1 MPELSAKQAAVKLL
15 TRREHS
21 ASEIQHKLQQRDFAS
36 SEIAAALFELQRDG
50 WQSDERYA
58 EAYTRSRR
66 LKGYGPVR
74 IALELKERGVAESL
88 AAICIDRHDEHWLD
102 TLRAEYRKKFRGKPY
117 SDYAQKAKRMR
128 YLQYRGFS
136 LDAIH
141 AVVDEEY
148 TEIK

>member
-1 MPELSAKQAAVKLL
+1 LPELSAKQAAVKLL

-21 ASEIQHKLQQRDFAS
+21 ASEIQHKLQQRDFDPR
-36 SEIAAALFELQRDG
+36 EIAEALVALQRDG

-66 LKGYGPVR
+66 LRGYGPIR
-74 IALELKERGVAESL
+74 IAMELKERGVDESL
-88 AAICIDRHDEHWLD
+88 AATCIAEQDEHWLE
-102 TLRAEYRKKFRGKPY
+102 TLRAEYRKKYRGAPY
-117 SDYAQKAKRMR
+117 RDYAEKAKRMR

-141 AVVDEEY
+141 QVVSDSE
-148 TEIK
+148 

>member
-21 ASEIQHKLQQRDFAS
+21 ASEIQHKLLQRDFAA
-36 SEIAAALFELQRDG
+36 SEIAAALAALQRDG

-66 LKGYGPVR
+66 LKGYGPLR
-74 IALELKERGVAESL
+74 IALELKERGVDEAL
-88 AAICIDRHDEHWLD
+88 AAACIDAHAEHWLD
-102 TLRAEYRKKFRGKPY
+102 TLRAEYRKKYRGAPY
-117 SDYAQKAKRMR
+117 RDYAEKAKRMR
-128 YLQYRGFS
+128 YLQYRGFG

-141 AVVDEEY
+141 QVVAEDS
-148 TEIK
+148 

>member
-21 ASEIQHKLQQRDFAS
+21 ASEIRHKLLQRDFTAS
-36 SEIAAALFELQRDG
+36 EVDDALAALQRDG

-74 IALELKERGVAESL
+74 IALELKERGVDEVL
-88 AAICIDRHDEHWLD
+88 AAACIDAQDAHWLD
-102 TLRAEYRKKFRGKPY
+102 TLRTEYRKKYRGKPY
-117 SDYAQKAKRMR
+117 SDYAEKAKRMR

-141 AVVDEEY
+141 QVVAE
-148 TEIK
+148 TWRF

>member
-21 ASEIQHKLQQRDFAS
+21 ASEIQHKLQQRDFDPH
-36 SEIAAALFELQRDG
+36 EIADALSALQRDG

-58 EAYTRSRR
+58 EAYARARR

-74 IALELKERGVAESL
+74 IAMELKERGVDESL
-88 AAICIDRHDEHWLD
+88 VVACIAEQSEYWLE
-102 TLRAEYRKKFRGKPY
+102 TLRAEYRKKYRGAPY
-117 SDYAQKAKRMR
+117 RDYAEKAKRMR

-141 AVVDEEY
+141 QVVSDSE
-148 TEIK
+148 